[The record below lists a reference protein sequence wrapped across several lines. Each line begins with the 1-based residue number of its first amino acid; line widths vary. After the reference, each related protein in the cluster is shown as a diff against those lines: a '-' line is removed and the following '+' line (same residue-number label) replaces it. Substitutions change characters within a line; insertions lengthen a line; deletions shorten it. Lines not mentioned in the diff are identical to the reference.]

1 MSDSVFAFLKIA
13 LVFGIV
19 LGLGFWQLW
28 VLRRD
33 RKRGEAAARAE
44 GRASRETPSGRTP
57 SAE

>member
-1 MSDSVFAFLKIA
+1 MSDSVFAFLDIA
-13 LVFGIV
+13 LVFGGV

-33 RKRGEAAARAE
+33 RKRDEAARTE
-44 GRASRETPSGRTP
+44 GHASRETPSGRTP